1 MTERR
6 LIAAAAGLALAL
18 VAVLALG
25 GTAAATDGS
34 IERDSAGAVR
44 IKLDKRAARS
54 LRRAGVELVATGAAS
69 SHGRRLKIPVGGG
82 SAGSTA
88 QLNNRGGLK
97 LRARGGGGGGGR
109 RVARLRSLRTV
120 IAAGRGYVT
129 ARYRGQQ
136 LTLLRIGAVGEVP
149 YDPLSGAVAVAA
161 APVRF
166 ERSTAAT
173 LADQLRVRRLRSRL
187 GKLAIEAEVTPA
199 PAEQAEP
206 PLRPRPG
213 TAVDI
218 TSAALSWR
226 ARVSWIDYLHAA
238 GAQGGTRTSE
248 GATDRPAEVIPPS
261 TQPRVYQFDF
271 PFVSGWFDAASG
283 TANVG
288 FDGTV
293 TFYKL
298 IQPFGIDLDT
308 SDLEI
313 ELGGPEPRAIATLN
327 GRGNNA
333 DQQNRRAV
341 VVDLDQSAV
350 SPDVVSGPGS
360 TTYTWTDVPGIVPG
374 GNTAWPIAGYYQPGA
389 EWGSMTVSL
398 TVAS

>member
-1 MTERR
+1 MGERR
-6 LIAAAAGLALAL
+6 LVAALGLALALAAGLALA
-18 VAVLALG
+18 A
-25 GTAAATDGS
+25 TASAATG
-34 IERDSAGAVR
+34 AGAVR
-44 IKLDKRAARS
+44 IKLDKRAAKS
-54 LRRAGVELVATGAAS
+54 LHEAGIELAATGSAS
-69 SHGRRLKIPVGGG
+69 SHGRALRIPVGGG
-82 SAGSTA
+82 TVGSTA
-88 QLNNRGGLK
+88 QLANRGGLQ
-97 LRARGGGGGGGR
+97 LRAGATGARR

-149 YDPLSGAVAVAA
+149 FDPLTGAVAVAK

-173 LADQLRVRRLRSRL
+173 LADRLGIKRLRARL
-187 GKLAIEAEVTPA
+187 GTVRIEADVTAA

-218 TSAALSWR
+218 TSATLSWR

-238 GAQGGTRTSE
+238 GEQGGTRTSG

-261 TQPRVYQFDF
+261 TQPRVYQYDF
-271 PFVSGWFDAASG
+271 PFAAGWIDAASG

-288 FDGTV
+288 FSGTV
-293 TFYKL
+293 TYYKL

-308 SDLEI
+308 SNLEI

-350 SPDVVSGPGS
+350 IPVVTSGPDG
-360 TTYTWTDVPGIVPG
+360 TTYTWTDIPGIVPD
-374 GNTAWPIAGYYQPGA
+374 GNTAWPIAGYYQPGG

-398 TVAS
+398 TVAP

>member
-1 MTERR
+1 MVERR
-6 LIAAAAGLALAL
+6 LIAAGLGLAFALVVALSGSAAAAG
-18 VAVLALG
+18 
-25 GTAAATDGS
+25 GS
-34 IERDSAGAVR
+34 VERDTAGAVR
-44 IKLDKRAARS
+44 IKLDKSAARS
-54 LRRAGVELVATGAAS
+54 LRREGVELLATGAANS
-69 SHGRRLKIPVGGG
+69 RGRSLKIPVGGG
-82 SAGSTA
+82 TAGSTA

-97 LRARGGGGGGGR
+97 LRTLSGGK

-120 IAAGRGYVT
+120 IAGGRGYVT

-136 LTLLRIGAVGEVP
+136 VTLLRIGAVGEVP
-149 YDPLSGAVAVAA
+149 YDPLSGAVAVAE

-173 LADQLRVRRLRSRL
+173 LAGRLRVGRLRSRL
-187 GKLAIEAEVTPA
+187 GKLGIEADVTPA
-199 PAEQAEP
+199 PAEQAEA

-218 TSAALSWR
+218 VSASLSWR

-238 GAQGGTRTSE
+238 GEQGGTRTSG

-261 TQPRVYQFDF
+261 TQPRVYQYDF
-271 PFVSGWFDAASG
+271 PFASGWFDAASD

-288 FDGTV
+288 FGGTV

-308 SDLEI
+308 SNLEV
-313 ELGGPEPRAIATLN
+313 ELGGPAPRAIATLN

-341 VVDLDQSAV
+341 VVDLDQAAV
-350 SPDVVSGPGS
+350 SPDVVSGPGG
-360 TTYTWTDVPGIVPG
+360 TTYTWTDIPGSVPD
-374 GNTAWPIAGYYQPGA
+374 GNTAWPIAGYYQPGD

-398 TVAS
+398 TVAP